1 MNSYQLLSFHE
12 QAALPQFR
20 VTEESAMG
28 QCQTNI
34 DGRCISG
41 GEAVMAATGYRTAS
55 MGMGMSESER
65 MKMGMGVG
73 AGYPTPA
80 DVMSS
85 GGVTRRNEQGAM
97 CVGFPMFVA
106 MNRPYE
112 LYGMEISAN
121 ANKLKG
127 LSPYYAMS

>member
-12 QAALPQFR
+12 QAALPRFR
-20 VTEESAMG
+20 VTKESAMG
-28 QCQTNI
+28 QCQTNG

-41 GEAVMAATGYRTAS
+41 GEAVMAPTGYRTAS
-55 MGMGMSESER
+55 MGFGMSENER
-65 MKMGMGVG
+65 MKMEMGVG

-80 DVMSS
+80 DVMTS

-112 LYGMEISAN
+112 LAGFEISAN

-127 LSPYYAMS
+127 LSPYLAMG